1 MCDRKLMCF
10 PSTPSF
16 RLPIESN
23 KMLTDL
29 YLKYKAAPYGETDI
43 NPLSFILRK
52 AELGVDLTS
61 QEGNWLHDHSLYE
74 TYEIISK
81 QEEYRKSI
89 RKEVGDE
96 LIQLKKNSFIS
107 GIYIMP
113 SVESKESLILY
124 KVHVRE
130 RLSGSEFYF
139 VKNEYHNLLIFDD
152 RKQKY
157 GITEDI
163 PFEETAIQILQ
174 KIESSIPLCT
184 ADIRWLIAHNAHSFL
199 QSVESQFSR
208 LQNTYKAVVQD
219 GFKGDLLSLFLIL
232 QKLDQSKFLEHIEN
246 QFLREN
252 GFNETLLIAQQNEFS
267 ALKLKYHAT
276 QSPESNISSH
286 LYKVLRRL
294 DTENFLT
301 EADIN
306 YLKKRKLVETIK
318 CAYKKPADHL
328 MQKMQQGD
336 SLSMDDL
343 TWCEEHHYE
352 DIAFMWL
359 KMKYNINDSKASSDP
374 KLHSILKNLEAGN
387 RLQDDEVVWL
397 RGEGFLQRS
406 SKIFITH
413 FTLKA
418 QFEEDEFKRTKNYS
432 SMVNASAD
440 WRKAEKP
447 DCALLLTE
455 RLNIE
460 QIKPAK
466 LRAKLYTTR
475 GGALRDS
482 DRNHDA
488 EICAREA
495 IKHYPES
502 YHPYTLMGA
511 LCYDASRYDE
521 GSKWFAEAVKRGAK
535 ENDQDSEIKRILRK
549 NQNKDL
555 VDYLLKKDPHR
566 FAWVKDFL
574 AKKEYGTDTSGKDRH
589 K

>member
-10 PSTPSF
+10 PSTLSF
-16 RLPIESN
+16 RLPIESK

-81 QEEYRKSI
+81 QEEYRKFI

-96 LIQLKKNSFIS
+96 LIQLKKNPFIS

-163 PFEETAIQILQ
+163 PFEETAIRILQ

-184 ADIRWLIAHNAHSFL
+184 ADIRWLVAHNAHSFL

-232 QKLDQSKFLEHIEN
+232 QKLDESKFLEHIEN

-294 DTENFLT
+294 DTENLLP

-359 KMKYNINDSKASSDP
+359 KMKYEIKDCKTSSDP
-374 KLHSILKNLEAGN
+374 KLHGILKNLEAGG
-387 RLQDDEVVWL
+387 LLKDGDEVWL
-397 RGEGFLQRS
+397 RSKDLLQRS
-406 SKIFITH
+406 SKISIAH
-413 FTLKA
+413 YTLKA
-418 QFEEDEFKRTKNYS
+418 QFEEKEFARTKDHWHV
-432 SMVNASAD
+432 VNASAD
-440 WRKAEKP
+440 WRKADNPEN
-447 DCALLLTE
+447 ALKLTE
-455 RLNIE
+455 NLILE
-460 QIKPAK
+460 YIKLSK
-466 LRAKLYTTR
+466 LRAALLTTR
-475 GGALRDS
+475 GGALRDIGK
-482 DRNHDA
+482 NEDA
-488 EICAREA
+488 EKCAREA
-495 IKHYPES
+495 IEYYPDN
-502 YHPYTLMGA
+502 HNPYTLMGA
-511 LCYDASRYDE
+511 LCFDASRYQE
-521 GSKWFAEAVKRGAK
+521 GLEWFAEAVKRGAK
-535 ENDQDSEIKRILRK
+535 EIDQDSEIKRILRK

-555 VDYLLKKDPHR
+555 IDYLLKEDPYR
-566 FAWVKDFL
+566 FAWAKSFSVKSINRQKRSDKTI
-574 AKKEYGTDTSGKDRH
+574 A
-589 K
+589 